1 MITYISQNAFW
12 GLLIS
17 AVEVYKRECFGLL
30 IGYRDR
36 RILGPEARV
45 VPPPTAHGHD
55 PRRRARGNGSRL
67 AAAGPVGI
75 GSSSEAEM
83 YIVEHALPYQSAGRR
98 HRGVV
103 SNPRAHRRIER
114 FLRNIPQTS
123 VIGDFHS
130 HTMWGY
136 SRAAS
141 RPSDTDL
148 EGMTAGNVYIIVSI
162 NDRLREVPW
171 SYNDDGSL
179 SGTTDDHYFRLTSYT
194 MTAGGEP
201 RRSPILCPYA
211 IGFDARHVLRA
222 MEPRRLIAVR

>member
-1 MITYISQNAFW
+1 MTAYISQNAFW

-36 RILGPEARV
+36 KGPTE
-45 VPPPTAHGHD
+45 
-55 PRRRARGNGSRL
+55 S
-67 AAAGPVGI
+67 
-75 GSSSEAEM
+75 
-83 YIVEHALPYQSAGRR
+83 YIIEHALPFQSAGRK

-114 FLRNIPQTS
+114 FLRNMPHLS

-136 SRAAS
+136 TRAAA

-148 EGMTAGNVYIIVSI
+148 EGMTAENVYIIVSV

-171 SYNDDGSL
+171 NYNDDGSL
-179 SGTTDDHYFRLTSYT
+179 SGTTDDHYFRLTAYT
-194 MTAGGEP
+194 VTPTREP
-201 RRSPILCPYA
+201 RRVPILCPYA
-211 IGFDARHVLRA
+211 LGFNFRPLRA
-222 MEPRRLIAVR
+222 IK

>member
-1 MITYISQNAFW
+1 MTAYVSQNAFW

-30 IGYRDR
+30 IGYRDQ
-36 RILGPEARV
+36 
-45 VPPPTAHGHD
+45 
-55 PRRRARGNGSRL
+55 RAGR
-67 AAAGPVGI
+67 
-75 GSSSEAEM
+75 EM
-83 YIVEHALPYQSAGRR
+83 YIIEHALAYQTAGRR
-98 HRGVV
+98 HKGAV

-114 FLRNIPQTS
+114 FLRTIPHLS

-141 RPSDTDL
+141 HPSQTDVA
-148 EGMTAGNVYIIVSI
+148 GMKPENVYVIVSV

-171 SYNDDGSL
+171 SYNDNGSL
-179 SGTTDDHYFRLTSYT
+179 SGTTDEHHFRLTAYT
-194 MTAGGEP
+194 VTAAGEP

-211 IGFDARHVLRA
+211 FGFGAQPIRA
-222 MEPRRLIAVR
+222 IR

>member
-1 MITYISQNAFW
+1 MIAYVSQNAFW

-36 RILGPEARV
+36 R
-45 VPPPTAHGHD
+45 GHD
-55 PRRRARGNGSRL
+55 D
-67 AAAGPVGI
+67 
-75 GSSSEAEM
+75 M
-83 YIVEHALPYQSAGRR
+83 FIVEHAIPFQSAGRR

-114 FLRNIPQTS
+114 FLKGIPQLS

-141 RPSDTDL
+141 SPSATDL
-148 EGMTAGNVYIIVSI
+148 EGSVPDHAYIIVSV
-162 NDRLREVPW
+162 NDRLRVVPW

-179 SGTTDDHYFRLTSYT
+179 SGTTDDHYFRLTAYT
-194 MTAGGEP
+194 VTADRMP
-201 RRSPILCPYA
+201 RRIPILCPYA
-211 IGFDARHVLRA
+211 LGFGATHLRA
-222 MEPRRLIAVR
+222 NLRAIK

>member
-36 RILGPEARV
+36 KGPQ
-45 VPPPTAHGHD
+45 
-55 PRRRARGNGSRL
+55 
-67 AAAGPVGI
+67 
-75 GSSSEAEM
+75 EM
-83 YIVEHALPYQSAGRR
+83 YIVEHALPFQSAGRR
-98 HRGVV
+98 HKGVV
-103 SNPRAHRRIER
+103 SNPRAHKRIDR
-114 FLRNIPQTS
+114 FLENIPQLS

-141 RPSDTDL
+141 HPSDTDL
-148 EGMTAGNVYIIVSI
+148 EGMKPENVYVIASV

-171 SYNDDGSL
+171 NYNDDGSL
-179 SGTTDDHYFRLTSYT
+179 SGTTDEHHFRLTAYT
-194 MTAGGEP
+194 VTAAGEP
-201 RRSPILCPYA
+201 RRASILCPYA
-211 IGFDARHVLRA
+211 IGFDSGPLRA
-222 MEPRRLIAVR
+222 VR

>member
-36 RILGPEARV
+36 RGGGFGGRNASP
-45 VPPPTAHGHD
+45 
-55 PRRRARGNGSRL
+55 GS
-67 AAAGPVGI
+67 A
-75 GSSSEAEM
+75 EDEM
-83 YIVEHALPYQSAGRR
+83 YIVEHALPYQTARRR
-98 HRGVV
+98 HRGVA
-103 SNPRAHRRIER
+103 SNPRAHKRIER
-114 FLRNIPQTS
+114 FLRKVPQLS

-136 SRAAS
+136 SRAAAH
-141 RPSDTDL
+141 PSETDL
-148 EGMTAGNVYIIVSI
+148 EEMIAENTYVIVSV

-171 SYNDDGSL
+171 NYNDDSSL
-179 SGTTDDHYFRLTSYT
+179 SGTTDDHYFRITAYT
-194 MTAGGEP
+194 MTATGER

-211 IGFDARHVLRA
+211 IGFDASPLRA
-222 MEPRRLIAVR
+222 IK

>member
-36 RILGPEARV
+36 KGGGFGGRHASPGSVSEA
-45 VPPPTAHGHD
+45 PD
-55 PRRRARGNGSRL
+55 SLRRRADD
-67 AAAGPVGI
+67 
-75 GSSSEAEM
+75 EM
-83 YIVEHALPYQSAGRR
+83 YIVEHALPYQTARRR
-98 HRGVV
+98 HRGVT
-103 SNPRAHRRIER
+103 SNPRAHKRIDR
-114 FLRNIPQTS
+114 FLRKVPQLS

-141 RPSDTDL
+141 HPSETDL
-148 EGMTAGNVYIIVSI
+148 EEMIAENTYIIVSV

-171 SYNDDGSL
+171 NYNDDGSL
-179 SGTTDDHYFRLTSYT
+179 SGTTDDHYFRITAYT
-194 MTAGGEP
+194 MTAAGEP

-211 IGFDARHVLRA
+211 IGFDASPLRA
-222 MEPRRLIAVR
+222 IK